1 MYTLLIADD
10 ETDERTLIRFLLNEF
25 KNTFHI
31 LEAKNGREALLLLTD
46 NHVDVLLSDIQMPFL
61 NGIELVSQVKEKNPD
76 IEVLFFSGYDDFSY
90 VKAALSLKAVNY
102 ILKPV
107 DPDEFHKLLTE
118 IVDRLDSRKIE
129 FSKSEKY
136 IEEHFHD
143 IAHNMPIKDSSP
155 ASIDEDTNLLLHDIE
170 SSIKMKQAAH
180 LSEQVHTLLDKYT
193 DIPKLSH
200 IYIRH
205 VCTTLLKMLISAL
218 PVQTDEDLQNAVKEI
233 YSFRRFSDIIKMIEH
248 YLDLVINI
256 FEQEQNTSNY
266 AIYQVEQYIRL
277 HYHEDIT
284 LNSLADL
291 VYLNSN
297 YLSNVFA
304 QVTGCTLNRYIKQIR
319 MEKAQELLLNTNMK
333 VSDISQAVGYPNTS
347 YFCKSFQK
355 MFGATPERFRQRDT
369 SL

>member
-143 IAHNMPIKDSSP
+143 IAHNMPIKNPSP

-248 YLDLVINI
+248 YLNLVINI

-291 VYLNSN
+291 VYLNPN